1 MRCHRWEGNCV
12 MTGDIQSVAG
22 VRMRKE
28 SPNGE
33 CHGIPARPQYV
44 LRDVIKG
51 MYSTVRITEWNIDLT
66 GEIPR
71 CRDAAFHFPPL
82 LTEKRI
88 QKFIADIVRQ
98 LVVEKCLY
106 RRDGIEIFRIQPL
119 TFFGVE
125 DITFCNALKT
135 TLHRSHK
142 RRIADGGE
150 NEMDFMHIEEHGLPR
165 EHSVA

>member
-1 MRCHRWEGNCV
+1 MRCHMWEGNCV

-82 LTEKRI
+82 LCGIQAREYPMRQSMGAPCHAGKRH
-88 QKFIADIVRQ
+88 
-98 LVVEKCLY
+98 LL
-106 RRDGIEIFRIQPL
+106 
-119 TFFGVE
+119 
-125 DITFCNALKT
+125 
-135 TLHRSHK
+135 
-142 RRIADGGE
+142 
-150 NEMDFMHIEEHGLPR
+150 GLLR
-165 EHSVA
+165 